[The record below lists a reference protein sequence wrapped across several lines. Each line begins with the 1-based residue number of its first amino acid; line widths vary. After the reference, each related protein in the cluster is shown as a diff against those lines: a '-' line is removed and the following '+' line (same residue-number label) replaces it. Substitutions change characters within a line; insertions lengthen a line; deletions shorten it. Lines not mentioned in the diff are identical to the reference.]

1 MKSSLLL
8 SVAAATLLQM
18 GVASAQDVV
27 PSMDVSP
34 NECRSWAEAQ
44 TNPIYKG
51 HAQKRCQAIEKCWR
65 DQSDNQ
71 NDLRECLFAA
81 ESNFQRARVGG
92 VAPQGA
98 EMGVETPVATEVA
111 DSAYDHPDRGKGWEF
126 TDQGS

>member
-18 GVASAQDVV
+18 GAASAQDAI

-34 NECRSWAEAQ
+34 NECRTWAESIE
-44 TNPIYKG
+44 NPAYKA
-51 HAQKRCQAIEKCWR
+51 HAQSRCQAIEECWR
-65 DQSDNQ
+65 DKSDNQ

-81 ESNFQRARVGG
+81 ESNFQRARAG
-92 VAPQGA
+92 VIPQGS

-111 DSAYDHPDRGKGWEF
+111 DSAYDHPERGKGWEF
-126 TDQGS
+126 TDQGD

>member
-18 GVASAQDVV
+18 GVVSAQSVI
-27 PSMDVSP
+27 PSINVTP
-34 NECRSWAEAQ
+34 NECRSWAEALGDP
-44 TNPIYKG
+44 TYKA
-51 HAQKRCQAIEKCWR
+51 HAQKRCRAIETCWR

-81 ESNFQRARVGG
+81 ESNFQRARAG
-92 VAPQGA
+92 VLPQGA

-111 DSAYDHPDRGKGWEF
+111 DSAYDHPDRGKGWDF

>member
-8 SVAAATLLQM
+8 SVAMATLLQI
-18 GVASAQDVV
+18 GAASAQDII
-27 PSMDVSP
+27 PSINASP
-34 NECRSWAEAQ
+34 NECRSWAETQ
-44 TNPIYKG
+44 NPTYKT
-51 HAQKRCQAIEKCWR
+51 HAHGRCQAIEKCWR

-81 ESNFQRARVGG
+81 ESNFQRATAG
-92 VAPQGA
+92 VAPQGS

-111 DSAYDHPDRGKGWEF
+111 DSAYDHPEREKGWGF